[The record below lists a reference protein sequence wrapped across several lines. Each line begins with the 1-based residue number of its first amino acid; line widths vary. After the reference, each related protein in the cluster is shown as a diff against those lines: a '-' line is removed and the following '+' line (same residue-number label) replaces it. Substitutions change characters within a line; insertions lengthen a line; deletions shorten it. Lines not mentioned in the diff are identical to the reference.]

1 MGGKVLERFEHIVD
15 EYHAGICGGHIGI
28 VHHSIGA
35 TVLKGFGGKLVAVE
49 TGAAE
54 GKEKRAFGAVAG
66 IGRHQRML
74 LEELVKFRD
83 FHVVGLLLD
92 GNVLGAGGRRK
103 RGRGS
108 TVPSSAASSF
118 SGFRSAKLRLSQG
131 MAQKNAE

>member
-15 EYHAGICGGHIGI
+15 EYHAGICGSHIGI

-74 LEELVKFRD
+74 LEELVKFRN
-83 FHVVGLLLD
+83 FHVVGLLLG
-92 GNVLGAGGRRK
+92 GNVPEAGGRRK
-103 RGRGS
+103 RES